1 MKKIKARR
9 QLGCF
14 NIISGFD
21 PEKQN
26 VLKIRRSLQMKKTRL
41 LIATL
46 VCAVMLMGVGYAWWT
61 DSVAIG
67 GTAAT
72 GNMDVVLQ
80 GPEVEFGE
88 YVGAEATLS
97 EDEKTITCTF
107 TNLYPG
113 AVGTFSTNFVN
124 NSSIPVK
131 FAGAEV
137 TFSQDAEA
145 LNDYLL
151 ASWDGTN
158 YISIDQFLA
167 GISSFEGATMAV
179 EQVVNKTVYLKLAEN
194 APNDDTENKTIGV
207 NVKFNW
213 QQFNQ

>member
-1 MKKIKARR
+1 
-9 QLGCF
+9 
-14 NIISGFD
+14 
-21 PEKQN
+21 
-26 VLKIRRSLQMKKTRL
+26 MKKTRL

-46 VCAVMLMGVGYAWWT
+46 VCAVMLMGIGYAWWN
-61 DSVAIG
+61 DSVVIG

-80 GPEVEFGE
+80 NPTATFAEPA
-88 YVGAEATLS
+88 GAKATLS

-113 AVGTFSTNFVN
+113 AVGTFSTGIVN

-145 LNDYLL
+145 LNNHLL
-151 ASWDGTN
+151 ASWDGIE
-158 YISIDQFLA
+158 YLAIDQFLA
-167 GISSFEGATMAV
+167 GISNFEGSTMAV
-179 EQVVNKTVYLKLAEN
+179 DEVVNKTVYLKLDEKAL
-194 APNDDTENKTIGV
+194 NDSTENKTIGV

-213 QQFNQ
+213 QQFNYYPPEV